1 MIEYNFTSVDNTGD
15 TTGNGTATWRVGST
29 TVATTVAA
37 QGKNS
42 FDITQYLKMVQTLS
56 DFLSLTVLVQSLLR
70 LGPLQLLTLKLRVF

>member
-42 FDITQYLKMVQTLS
+42 FDITQYLKMC
-56 DFLSLTVLVQSLLR
+56 
-70 LGPLQLLTLKLRVF
+70 KLY